1 MYIGLN
7 MATLL
12 FPLRHVPD
20 DEADEVRALLS
31 KHGIDFYETPPSVFG
46 ISAGAIWLRDDTQL
60 QFARQLIDDY
70 EAQRY
75 AMQRQYHE
83 DLIRRGERRT
93 IADAFLENPLRFI
106 IYLAIIAAVLYL
118 SLKPF
123 FALGT

>member
-1 MYIGLN
+1 

-20 DEADEVRALLS
+20 DEAEEVRALLS
-31 KHGIDFYETPPSVFG
+31 RHGIDFYETPASVFG

-83 DLIRRGERRT
+83 ELIRRGERRT